1 MHCSRVDALSPDVQ
15 KPPQWVDIV
24 LVAMEKV
31 GREKE
36 GGKMQPIDGTES
48 GGISLKYLTGYLQDS
63 FSPSDWPER

>member
-15 KPPQWVDIV
+15 KSPQWVDIV

-36 GGKMQPIDGTES
+36 GGK
-48 GGISLKYLTGYLQDS
+48 K
-63 FSPSDWPER
+63 